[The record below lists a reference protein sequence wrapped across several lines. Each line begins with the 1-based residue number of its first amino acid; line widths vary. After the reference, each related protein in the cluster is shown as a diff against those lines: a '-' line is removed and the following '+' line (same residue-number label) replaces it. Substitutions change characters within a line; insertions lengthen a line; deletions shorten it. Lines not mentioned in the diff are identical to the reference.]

1 MQTQASLLVSSD
13 VCRAFCCAAVCS
25 CLGHPIA
32 CMFAVTPFCGS
43 HWHSLFA
50 LGEVSSC
57 REQGEGVAAR
67 NCCRGCRR
75 QACRAAL
82 LRSGQSSPHCLLLER
97 CTGSWLL
104 GRRSVVLPLGGL
116 SVVHC
121 AYLQVCE
128 HFSFWSWGRKGQAC
142 WSLGRY
148 GRIIPDIVEL

>member
-1 MQTQASLLVSSD
+1 
-13 VCRAFCCAAVCS
+13 
-25 CLGHPIA
+25 
-32 CMFAVTPFCGS
+32 MFAMHFAVQQFVAAWDTPQPACLQS
-43 HWHSLFA
+43 PHFA
-50 LGEVSSC
+50 GLTGIHFLGEVSSC
-57 REQGEGVAAR
+57 REQGEGFAAR
-67 NCCRGCRR
+67 NCCRGCQC